1 MIPLEIF
8 TARALADR
16 ETRSTQGS
24 PAGGH
29 RLRIVARLR
38 AHDVAGP
45 DPRTID
51 KKPTEG
57 ALP

>member
-16 ETRSTQGS
+16 ETRSTQSS

-29 RLRIVARLR
+29 LLRIVARLR
-38 AHDVAGP
+38 AHNVARP
-45 DPRTID
+45 DPRTIH
-51 KKPTEG
+51 KQPTEG

>member
-16 ETRSTQGS
+16 ETRSTQSS

-29 RLRIVARLR
+29 LLRIMARLR
-38 AHDVAGP
+38 AHSVARP